1 MCKQAVEK
9 DNSTDL
15 DKVRP
20 AMAGQTYKAPCCFT
34 LTMDKTNHHLQR
46 PVMIGEI
53 QANGQFSVVYRT
65 KEPIRANPW
74 SPFIP
79 GNEGK
84 QGA

>member
-1 MCKQAVEK
+1 MY
-9 DNSTDL
+9 
-15 DKVRP
+15 
-20 AMAGQTYKAPCCFT
+20 GQTFKAPCGFT
-34 LTMDKTNHHLQR
+34 LTMDKTNHHLHR